1 MDRDDEPVF
10 IRSKWGTSRYVYNPR
25 NPVGLALIVITLL
38 FVAVALI
45 LMETSSGPFATPEPT
60 PWSPAPTYDP
70 WSASTYLPDTEPAP
84 SAGDAGDTGDT
95 GTGASSAP

>member
-38 FVAVALI
+38 FVVVMLI
-45 LMETSSGPFATPEPT
+45 LMRERAGPFAPPEPT
-60 PWSPAPTYDP
+60 PWSTVPAYEP
-70 WSASTYLPDTEPAP
+70 WPASTYVPVYPTPGAAEP
-84 SAGDAGDTGDT
+84 SAG
-95 GTGASSAP
+95 